1 MRKVKCLGV
10 LCGGDE
16 LSKEGARSLSASVTT
31 VDAKVSSGDIV
42 GGVTAEENDGT
53 HEINLFDEY

>member
-16 LSKEGARSLSASVTT
+16 LSKERVKGLSASVTT
-31 VDAKVSSGDIV
+31 VDAEISSGDIV
-42 GGVTAEENDGT
+42 GGVAAEEDDGT
-53 HEINLFDEY
+53 HEIDLFDEC